1 MIANDIMVE
10 FPHTT
15 TNAFP
20 RQVEIILES
29 IEQCQDIEG
38 AVVELGCHAGLT
50 SVYIRRL
57 LDRLDSTK
65 EFHVYDS
72 FCGLPEKIEK
82 DGSDDRFFE
91 GHFDIKGTWQFLKR
105 FADANLKL
113 PIIHEGWFKD
123 QQYPDKIS
131 CGFLDGDFY
140 QSILDSLEKVW
151 PRLQRGGIIC
161 IHDYKW
167 DSLPGVERAVFDYF
181 GNLDGVENP
190 TFGLAVIKKK

>member
-1 MIANDIMVE
+1 MIANDLMVE

-29 IEQCQDIEG
+29 IEKCKDIEG

-57 LDRLDSTK
+57 LDRMGSVK
-65 EFHVYDS
+65 EFHCYDS
-72 FCGLPEKIEK
+72 FEGLPEKQKE
-82 DGSDDRFFE
+82 DGSDDRFFK
-91 GHFDIKGTWQFLKR
+91 GHFNLQGTWQIETR
-105 FADANLKL
+105 FKDNKLQL
-113 PIIHEGWFKD
+113 PILHQGWFKD

-140 QSILDSLEKVW
+140 ESIKDSLEKVW
-151 PRLQRGGIIC
+151 PRLQTGGIIC

-167 DSLPGVERAVFDYF
+167 DSLPGVEQAIKEYF
-181 GNLDGVENP
+181 GTLDNVDNP
-190 TFGLAVIKKK
+190 TFGLAVIQKK